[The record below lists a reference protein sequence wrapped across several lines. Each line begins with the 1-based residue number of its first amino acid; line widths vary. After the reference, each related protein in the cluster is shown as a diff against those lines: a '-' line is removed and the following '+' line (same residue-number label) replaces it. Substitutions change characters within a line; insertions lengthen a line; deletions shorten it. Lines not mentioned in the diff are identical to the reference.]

1 MNKLIDSTALQ
12 EILEKGLLQGYWS
25 IDQFN
30 RTSKKGEPVLPT
42 PGFLSEHPQFFD
54 KSHRDLAAYDQGA
67 GKRDWF

>member
-1 MNKLIDSTALQ
+1 MQQLISPQSLQ

-54 KSHRDLAAYDQGA
+54 KGHRDLAAYDQGA
-67 GKRDWF
+67 GRRDWF